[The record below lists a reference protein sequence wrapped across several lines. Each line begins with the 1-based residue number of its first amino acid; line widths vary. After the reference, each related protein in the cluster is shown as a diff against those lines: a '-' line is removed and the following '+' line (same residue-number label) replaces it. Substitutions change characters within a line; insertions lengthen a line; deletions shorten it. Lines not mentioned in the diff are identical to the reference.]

1 MGRKL
6 SFPYV
11 EMLVPYGK
19 KLQFLQMGTLVPY
32 NGNCRFLLWE
42 LSFLLM
48 ETVLAPHVTVFEII
62 LHRPVVNNR

>member
-1 MGRKL
+1 MGREL
-6 SFPYV
+6 PFPYV
-11 EMLVPYGK
+11 ETIVPYGK

-42 LSFLLM
+42 LLFLLM

-62 LHRPVVNNR
+62 